1 MEEIFTETWQY
12 ALFKINMLLVS
23 TSDEIDSMLRQ
34 VEQNVFNEFD
44 IVGIVLAD
52 REPEENELIEGIP
65 VVSKIDTVTEYIQ
78 TRWVDALLVG
88 IKKKTLIP
96 EDLFETCVNM
106 GITVHECLDDRTGWT
121 GNQFINRMGGYTVL
135 TSSVRVISSR
145 QAMMKRTMDICGGI
159 VGMILTGIITI
170 FLAPAIYIASPG
182 PIFFSQMRVGK
193 TENYLKS
200 INSEACIWMQRNA
213 RRN

>member
-1 MEEIFTETWQY
+1 MSALVIVYLFMSKQGSMTSRLVITSFVPMSVILIY
-12 ALFKINMLLVS
+12 AVRIIWKKYLLKHGNMLYSKINMLLVS
-23 TSDEIDSMLRQ
+23 TSDEIDAMLRR

-65 VVSKIDTVTEYIQ
+65 VVSKIDTATEYIQ
-78 TRWVDALLVG
+78 TRWVDTLLVG

-121 GNQFINRMGGYTVL
+121 GNQFINRIGGYTVL
-135 TSSVRVISSR
+135 TFSVRVIFSR
-145 QAMMKRTMDICGGI
+145 QAMMKR
-159 VGMILTGIITI
+159 
-170 FLAPAIYIASPG
+170 
-182 PIFFSQMRVGK
+182 MR
-193 TENYLKS
+193 
-200 INSEACIWMQRNA
+200 
-213 RRN
+213 

>member
-1 MEEIFTETWQY
+1 MSALVIVYLFMSKQGSMTSRLVITSFVPMSVILIY
-12 ALFKINMLLVS
+12 AVRIIWKKYLLKHGNMLYSKINMLLVS
-23 TSDEIDSMLRQ
+23 TSDEIDSMLKR

-65 VVSKIDTVTEYIQ
+65 VVSKIDTATEYIQ
-78 TRWVDALLVG
+78 TRWVDTLLVG

-121 GNQFINRMGGYTVL
+121 GNQFINRIGGYTVL
-135 TSSVRVISSR
+135 TSSVRVIFSR
-145 QAMMKRTMDICGGI
+145 QAMMKRT
-159 VGMILTGIITI
+159 
-170 FLAPAIYIASPG
+170 
-182 PIFFSQMRVGK
+182 R
-193 TENYLKS
+193 
-200 INSEACIWMQRNA
+200 
-213 RRN
+213 

>member
-1 MEEIFTETWQY
+1 MSALVIVYLFMSKQGSMTSRLVITSFVPMSVILIY
-12 ALFKINMLLVS
+12 AVRIIWKKYLLKHGNMLYSKINMLLVS
-23 TSDEIDSMLRQ
+23 TSDEIDSMLRR

-65 VVSKIDTVTEYIQ
+65 VVSKIDTATEYIQ
-78 TRWVDALLVG
+78 TRWVDTLLVG

-121 GNQFINRMGGYTVL
+121 GNQFINRIGGYTVL
-135 TSSVRVISSR
+135 TFSVRVIFSR
-145 QAMMKRTMDICGGI
+145 QAMMKR
-159 VGMILTGIITI
+159 
-170 FLAPAIYIASPG
+170 
-182 PIFFSQMRVGK
+182 MR
-193 TENYLKS
+193 
-200 INSEACIWMQRNA
+200 
-213 RRN
+213 